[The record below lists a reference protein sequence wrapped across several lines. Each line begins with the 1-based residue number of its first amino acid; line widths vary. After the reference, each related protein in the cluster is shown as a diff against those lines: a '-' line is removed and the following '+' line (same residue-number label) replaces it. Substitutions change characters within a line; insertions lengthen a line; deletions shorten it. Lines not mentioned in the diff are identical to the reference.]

1 MRRSEVS
8 ALRWSDLFDAEH
20 AVDLWTVFA
29 ERFVMPF
36 KLVAAWMNW

>member
-1 MRRSEVS
+1 MAERAPRCRLSRGRRSPTGT
-8 ALRWSDLFDAEH
+8 
-20 AVDLWTVFA
+20 DLWTVFA